1 MEPRPGATVI
11 IPTYQRPAGLKRALE
26 ALSVQQDPGVA
37 WDVVVI
43 DNDAAPG
50 VTETFTEAAS
60 RFPRPVRYVG
70 ESQRGSAYARN
81 RGIAEAAGEIV
92 VMLDDDVTPARD
104 WLERLLA
111 PLLAGR
117 CDATGGRVVLD
128 PSVSRPGWLD
138 EPPLGSYLGSWDLG
152 PSEREIDPS
161 VVGQFFITSN
171 FAVRAGV
178 LRASGGFDPALG
190 PRGRT
195 PLVNDD
201 VLLTRR
207 IATAGGR
214 LRWVPDAVV
223 VHDLPPDRLRPRYL
237 FKRAWAQGRSDWRLD
252 ADLLAT
258 RGLGGA
264 RVALSWLA
272 REVRQRSREG
282 LRHRK
287 VVFHLALDVART
299 AGSLR
304 EATTLRRTIAAR

>member
-11 IPTYQRPAGLKRALE
+11 IPTYRRPAGLKRALE
-26 ALSVQQDPGVA
+26 ALSVQQDPGMT

-43 DNDAAPG
+43 DNDAAQG
-50 VTETFTEAAS
+50 VRETFAEAAS
-60 RFPRPVRYVG
+60 RFPMPIRYVV
-70 ESQRGSAYARN
+70 ESQKGSAHARN

-92 VMLDDDVTPARD
+92 AMLDDDVAPAGD
-104 WLERLLA
+104 WLKRLLA
-111 PLLAGR
+111 PILAGG
-117 CDATGGRVVLD
+117 CDGTGGRVVLD
-128 PSVSRPGWLD
+128 PSVERPGWFD

-152 PSEREIDPS
+152 ESEREIDPS
-161 VVGQFFITSN
+161 VVGQFLITSN
-171 FAVRAGV
+171 CAVHAGV
-178 LRASGGFDPALG
+178 LRRSGGFDPSLG

-207 IATAGGR
+207 IVAAGGR

-223 VHDLPPDRLRPRYL
+223 VHDLPSDRLRPRYL

-252 ADLLAT
+252 ADVLAT

-272 REVRQRSREG
+272 TEVKRRSREG
-282 LRHRK
+282 LGHRK
-287 VVFHLALDVART
+287 VAFHLALDVART

-304 EATTLRRTIAAR
+304 EATTLRRTTDAR